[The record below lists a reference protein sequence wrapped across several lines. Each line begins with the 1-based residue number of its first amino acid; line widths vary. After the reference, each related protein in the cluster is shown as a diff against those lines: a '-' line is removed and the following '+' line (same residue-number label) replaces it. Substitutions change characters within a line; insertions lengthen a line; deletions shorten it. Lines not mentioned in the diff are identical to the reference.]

1 VFPFNIGTKKY
12 IKMKIN
18 KLVFVMSILVYTN
31 LLQAQDTISKVLTL
45 EDAMNIAM
53 ENSPDIQKSRLNMER
68 NKENLN
74 AQLAALK
81 SRFAFDFTPIQYSVQ
96 EVYDDYFSE
105 WYTEENKT
113 SNGSLII
120 SQPIKQTDGTITL
133 RNTLSYQDNYS
144 EANNSTYTGF
154 NNNFYI
160 EFNQPLFT
168 YNRTKMNLRRNQLS
182 LETATLSYSIQ
193 MLNLERQV
201 TQAFYFIYQ
210 KQKSV
215 QIAKEEYDN
224 QKISKS
230 IIESKVEAGLA
241 AKEELMQAELNLAT
255 SESNYDNS
263 IVDLE
268 NEKDQFK
275 LLVGISIYEDVAVQ
289 VNIEYKPVIID
300 LNKAIENGISQRM
313 ELRQQQINIDNAEMD
328 IIQSA
333 STNEFRADM
342 NLSLGLMGN
351 NEVFV
356 DVYDKATKSPQVGI
370 TFKIPIFDW
379 GERKARIRAAEVA
392 LESQKIDKKTE
403 EDNIVLNLRKIF
415 RNLQNLVTQIKIA
428 EKNETNAQLTYEINL
443 ERYRN
448 GDLTSM
454 DLDRF
459 QNQLSEKKA
468 NFSNALIN
476 YKLELL
482 NMKIQSLWDFENNQ
496 SFVPKEFQENII
508 ED

>member
-1 VFPFNIGTKKY
+1 
-12 IKMKIN
+12 
-18 KLVFVMSILVYTN
+18 
-31 LLQAQDTISKVLTL
+31 
-45 EDAMNIAM
+45 
-53 ENSPDIQKSRLNMER
+53 MER

-81 SRFAFDFTPIQYSVQ
+81 SRFSLDFTPINYSVQ
-96 EVYDDYFSE
+96 EVYNEYYSE
-105 WYTEENKT
+105 WYTEENKM

-120 SQPIKQTDGTITL
+120 SQPVKQTDGTLVL
-133 RNTLSYQDNYS
+133 RNNLSYQDNYS
-144 EANNSTYTGF
+144 EANNTTYTGF
-154 NNNFYI
+154 NNNFYL

-182 LETATLSYSIQ
+182 LETATLSYAIQ
-193 MLNLERQV
+193 MLSLERQV

-224 QKISKS
+224 QKISKD
-230 IIESKVEAGLA
+230 IIESKVEAGLS

-263 IVDLE
+263 IVDLD

-275 LLVGISIYEDVAVQ
+275 LLVGISIYEDVAVEAD
-289 VNIEYKPVIID
+289 IGYKPVIID
-300 LNKAIENGISQRM
+300 LNRAIENGISQRM

-328 IIQSA
+328 IVQSSA
-333 STNEFRADM
+333 TNEFRADM

-351 NEVFV
+351 NENFMNI
-356 DVYDKATKSPQVGI
+356 YDKPTKSPQVGI

-379 GERKARIRAAEVA
+379 GERKARIRAAEVE
-392 LESQKIDKKTE
+392 LESRKIDKKSE

-415 RNLQNLVTQIKIA
+415 RNLQNLVTQIEIA
-428 EKNETNAQLTYEINL
+428 EKNEKNAQLTYEINL
-443 ERYRN
+443 ERYKN

-454 DLDRF
+454 DLNLF

-468 NFSNALIN
+468 NLSNALIN

-508 ED
+508 NE

>member
-1 VFPFNIGTKKY
+1 MNI
-12 IKMKIN
+12 IKLTLI
-18 KLVFVMSILVYTN
+18 VSILISFN
-31 LLQAQDTISKVLTL
+31 LLNAQDTITKALKL

-53 ENSPDIQKSRLNMER
+53 ENSPDIKKSRLNMER

-81 SRFAFDFTPIQYSVQ
+81 SRFSLDFTPINYSVQ
-96 EVYDDYFSE
+96 EVYNEYYSE
-105 WYTEENKT
+105 WYTEENKM

-120 SQPIKQTDGTITL
+120 SQPVKQTDGTLVL
-133 RNTLSYQDNYS
+133 RNNLSYQDNYS
-144 EANNSTYTGF
+144 EANNTTYTGF
-154 NNNFYI
+154 NNNFYL

-182 LETATLSYSIQ
+182 LETATLSYAIQ
-193 MLNLERQV
+193 MLSLERQV

-224 QKISKS
+224 QKISKD
-230 IIESKVEAGLA
+230 IIESKVEAGLS

-263 IVDLE
+263 IVDLD

-275 LLVGISIYEDVAVQ
+275 LLVGISIYEDVAVEAD
-289 VNIEYKPVIID
+289 IGYKPVIID
-300 LNKAIENGISQRM
+300 LNRAIENGISQRM

-328 IIQSA
+328 IVQSSA
-333 STNEFRADM
+333 TNEFRADM

-351 NEVFV
+351 NENFMNI
-356 DVYDKATKSPQVGI
+356 YDKPTKSPQVGI

-379 GERKARIRAAEVA
+379 GERKARIRAAEVE
-392 LESQKIDKKTE
+392 LESRKIDKKSE

-415 RNLQNLVTQIKIA
+415 RNLQNLVTQIEIA
-428 EKNETNAQLTYEINL
+428 EKNEKNAQLTYEINL
-443 ERYRN
+443 ERYKN

-454 DLDRF
+454 DLNLF

-468 NFSNALIN
+468 NLSNALIN

-508 ED
+508 NE